1 MGSKEFAEA
10 LSGQNEVQISFVRSK
25 SGKARTIPVWFTVEG
40 GRVQLLP
47 LYGLRTKW
55 FQEVEKSGKVEL
67 SVKNQKLSVT
77 PSIIRDEAKIER
89 IKGIFARKYGFVDVK
104 RYYPTSEVAIEVPL

>member
-47 LYGLRTKW
+47 
-55 FQEVEKSGKVEL
+55 
-67 SVKNQKLSVT
+67 
-77 PSIIRDEAKIER
+77 
-89 IKGIFARKYGFVDVK
+89 
-104 RYYPTSEVAIEVPL
+104 